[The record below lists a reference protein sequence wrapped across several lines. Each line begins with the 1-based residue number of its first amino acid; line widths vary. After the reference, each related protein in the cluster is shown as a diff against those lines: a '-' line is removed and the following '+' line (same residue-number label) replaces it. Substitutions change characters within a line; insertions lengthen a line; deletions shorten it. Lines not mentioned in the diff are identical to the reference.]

1 MDASDIPRIGFAEAL
16 ERLAAMPAFV
26 EAAIEAA
33 SGEELAFRP
42 GEEGEFSLVEH
53 ACHLRDLE
61 REGYLVRVRRVL
73 AEDTPALEGFDG
85 AAVARERR
93 YLTQDARAAA
103 RDFAQARRTLAALLA
118 AVSAEQLKRT
128 ATFEGRRITLE
139 DLVGMILEHDRGHRE
154 EIEGIVDALSA
165 H

>member
-85 AAVARERR
+85 AAVARQRPHLPPAPR
-93 YLTQDARAAA
+93 APPPPFSHARP
-103 RDFAQARRTLAALLA
+103 TP
-118 AVSAEQLKRT
+118 
-128 ATFEGRRITLE
+128 
-139 DLVGMILEHDRGHRE
+139 
-154 EIEGIVDALSA
+154 
-165 H
+165 

>member
-1 MDASDIPRIGFAEAL
+1 MDASDIPRVGFAAAL
-16 ERLAAMPAFV
+16 ERLAGMPAFV

-61 REGYLVRVRRVL
+61 REGYLVRARRIL
-73 AEDTPALEGFDG
+73 AEDTPALDGFDG
-85 AAVARERR
+85 AAVARERG
-93 YLTQDARAAA
+93 YLSQDARAAA
-103 RDFAQARRTLAALLA
+103 RDFAQARRSLTALLA
-118 AVSAEQLKRT
+118 AVSAEQLQR
-128 ATFEGRRITLE
+128 AANFEGRRITLE

-165 H
+165 D

>member
-85 AAVARERR
+85 AAVARQRR
-93 YLTQDARAAA
+93 YLTPDARAAA
-103 RDFAQARRTLAALLA
+103 REFPQAPRTLAALLA
-118 AVSAEQLKRT
+118 AARARPLKRAPT
-128 ATFEGRRITLE
+128 LQRRRVTL
-139 DLVGMILEHDRGHRE
+139 
-154 EIEGIVDALSA
+154 A
-165 H
+165 

>member
-61 REGYLVRVRRVL
+61 REGYLVRVLRVL
-73 AEDTPALEGFDG
+73 AEDTPALDGFDG
-85 AAVARERR
+85 AAVGGGDG
-93 YLTQDARAAA
+93 YTSTQARAAA
-103 RDFAQARRTLAALLA
+103 RRIAHAGGHTDPHDIVGARER
-118 AVSAEQLKRT
+118 
-128 ATFEGRRITLE
+128 
-139 DLVGMILEHDRGHRE
+139 DN
-154 EIEGIVDALSA
+154 
-165 H
+165 